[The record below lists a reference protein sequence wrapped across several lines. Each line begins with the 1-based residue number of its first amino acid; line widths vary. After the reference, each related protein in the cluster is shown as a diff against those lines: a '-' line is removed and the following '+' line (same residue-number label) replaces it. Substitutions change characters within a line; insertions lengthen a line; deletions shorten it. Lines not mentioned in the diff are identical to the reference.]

1 MERFRKIRFQK
12 FVLAYSL
19 CLVGVFI
26 LAAFLMIMNI
36 KIDVPEQMQGY
47 YVSVDGVLFTKEGLL
62 IPLDELESRVVTEQ
76 EIQSLFI
83 PYYVSGITRT
93 TLTALAISLIL
104 SFVFAH
110 FLTSKIIKP
119 IEETAASLKNRK
131 GKINGKANINTKAN
145 IKVPGFPKGVF
156 PKELSDIEAAFWEVK
171 EEISGLYADFENLS
185 SYISH
190 EQKNS
195 LALLRAMIQNE
206 CPAAGERTIAQLDRI
221 VKSLDDILALS
232 ANESKT
238 EKVDL
243 PLVCGM
249 AVDEYKKVY
258 PDISFDFDEEAV
270 LYIAGREL
278 LVYRAVSNLID
289 NAVKYGQ
296 DKPVRV
302 YVGAQRG
309 CPFVSVEDSG
319 AGISMEQQEKIFE
332 SGYRIGSRKKD
343 GYGIGLS
350 LVRHVAELCGGF
362 VWVDS
367 KENCGSKF
375 KLVFPAFTLD

>member
-1 MERFRKIRFQK
+1 MERFKKVRFQK

-19 CLVGVFI
+19 CLIGVFI
-26 LAAFLMIMNI
+26 LVALLMILNI
-36 KIDVPEQMQGY
+36 KIDLPEQMQGY
-47 YVSVDGVLFTKEGLL
+47 YVSIDGMSFTENGLL
-62 IPLDELESRVVTEQ
+62 IPLNELESRVVTDQ
-76 EIQSLFI
+76 EIHSLFI
-83 PYYVSGITRT
+83 PYYILSITRT
-93 TLTALAISLIL
+93 TLTALVISLIL
-104 SFVFAH
+104 SFVFAY
-110 FLTSKIIKP
+110 FLTRRIIKP
-119 IEETAASLKNRK
+119 IEETAAGLKNR
-131 GKINGKANINTKAN
+131 NANALVRT
-145 IKVPGFPKGVF
+145 FPNRAF

-171 EEISGLYADFENLS
+171 EEMSGLYADFENLS

-206 CPAAGERTIAQLDRI
+206 CPTAGKQTLTQLDRI
-221 VKSLDDILALS
+221 VKGLDNILTLS
-232 ANESKT
+232 VNENIP
-238 EKVDL
+238 EKVNL

-258 PDISFDFDEEAV
+258 PDIAFDFDEEAI

-296 DKPVRV
+296 DKPVTV
-302 YVGAQRG
+302 YVGTQRG
-309 CPFVSVEDSG
+309 CPYVSVEDSG
-319 AGISMEQQEKIFE
+319 TGISVEQQEKIFE
-332 SGYRIGSRKKD
+332 NRYRIGNRKKD

-367 KENCGSKF
+367 KENHGSKF
-375 KLVFPAFTLD
+375 KLVFPAFTPD